1 MFLIVITDTALY
13 KKHILKKF
21 GKYLMK
27 DKVNTDN
34 FKKRKNSAYNA
45 TIKRIFMLM
54 AKHRLRFAASICL
67 AVAVVAA
74 TLLVPVLTGEA
85 VDSIISE

>member
-1 MFLIVITDTALY
+1 
-13 KKHILKKF
+13 
-21 GKYLMK
+21 MK